1 MIVAE
6 KAVDFKSLERE
17 IYKKVCELGCEM
29 LKQALEHC
37 DSQLMLERDRTV
49 YRHKGQ
55 RKTAIK
61 TMMGTVEYSRSV
73 YQQKNE
79 DGTKSCVFLLDE
91 ALGSEGSGLMS
102 GNLAELVTIAA
113 CEGSYRSAARAVS
126 EMTGQTI
133 SHQAAWNV
141 VQELGERVDVQ
152 EEQSA
157 QLALAHKSV
166 GKLERPV
173 LFEEQD
179 GIWLSLQGKSRKQ
192 HGPKREMK
200 LAIAYDGAKKTGKKR
215 YELTNKV
222 ACANFET
229 VGKFQKRKEGAIA
242 AIYSVDEIETRL
254 LNGDGAEW
262 IKGAIIDD
270 TTHFQLD
277 PYHRNKAVLQYVSD
291 PEARKNIFKLLY
303 SKQIDLLLDVVEAY
317 GGSTEDEKERDNF
330 LTLLT
335 YFQNNKDGLTPCH
348 RQGLNLPNPPEGIE
362 YRHMGCM
369 ESNIFTIIGNR
380 MKGRRALWS
389 IDGGNNLARL
399 LCLKATKKL
408 SEVLQSLTVSA
419 LPEKYAEEIR
429 VLTPSKIAKS
439 VGKGYNGFRHA
450 ASPPAT
456 PEYKW
461 LRDIGALRPLFES

>member
-1 MIVAE
+1 MIVTE
-6 KAVDFKSLERE
+6 KAVDFKSLECK
-17 IYKKVCELGCEM
+17 IFKMVCGWGCELM
-29 LKQALEHC
+29 KQALEHY
-37 DSQLMLERDRTV
+37 DDQLMQERDRTV

-61 TMMGTVEYSRSV
+61 TVMGTVEYSRSV

-79 DGTKSCVFLLDE
+79 DGTKSCVYLLDE
-91 ALGSEGSGLMS
+91 ALGNEGSGLMS
-102 GNLAELVTIAA
+102 GNMAELVTIAA
-113 CEGSYRSAARAVS
+113 CESSYRAAARAVS

-133 SHQAAWNV
+133 SHQAAWDV
-141 VQELGERVDVQ
+141 VQELGKRVDAQ
-152 EEQSA
+152 ENRAA
-157 QLALAHKSV
+157 QLATAHKGM
-166 GKLERPV
+166 GKLESPV

-179 GIWLSLQGKSRKQ
+179 GIWLPLQGKSRKQ

-200 LAIAYDGAKKTGKKR
+200 LSIAYDGAKETGKKR

-229 VGKFQKRKEGAIA
+229 VGMFQKRKEGAIA
-242 AIYSVDEIETRL
+242 AVYSVDEIEMRL

-270 TTHFQLD
+270 TTYFQLD

-291 PEARKNIFKLLY
+291 PDARKVIFNLLY
-303 SKQIDLLLDVVEAY
+303 SKQTDLLLNVIEAY
-317 GGSTEDEKERDNF
+317 SNSTEDEKERDNF

-335 YFQNNKDGLTPCH
+335 YFQNNKDGLVPCH
-348 RQGLNLPNPPEGIE
+348 RKGISLPEPPEGIE
-362 YRHMGCM
+362 YRRMGCM

-408 SEVLQSLTVSA
+408 SEVLQSLTISA

-429 VLTPSKIAKS
+429 VLSPSKIAKS
-439 VGKGYNGFRHA
+439 VGKGYNGFSKA
-450 ASPPAT
+450 ASCPAT
-456 PEYKW
+456 PDYKW
-461 LRDIGALRPLFES
+461 LRSIGALRPLFEI

>member
-6 KAVDFKSLERE
+6 KAVDFKSLEKE
-17 IYKKVCELGCEM
+17 IFKLVCEWGCEL
-29 LKQALEHC
+29 LKQALVHY
-37 DSQLMLERDRTV
+37 DNVLMLERDRTV

-55 RKTAIK
+55 RKTAVK
-61 TMMGTVEYSRSV
+61 TVMGTVEYSRSV

-91 ALGSEGSGLMS
+91 ALGKEGSGLMS
-102 GNLAELVTIAA
+102 GNLAEMVTFAA
-113 CEGSYRSAARAVS
+113 CESSYRSAARAVS

-133 SHQAAWNV
+133 SHQAAWGV
-141 VQELGERVDVQ
+141 VQELGERVGTQ

-157 QLALAHKSV
+157 QLAAAHKGV
-166 GKLERPV
+166 GKLERAV

-179 GIWLSLQGKSRKQ
+179 GVWLPLQGKSRKK

-222 ACANFET
+222 VCANFET
-229 VGKFQKRKEGAIA
+229 AGKFQRRKEGAIA
-242 AIYSVDEIETRL
+242 GVYNVDEIETRL

-262 IKGAIIDD
+262 IKSAIADD
-270 TTHFQLD
+270 ATHFQLD

-291 PEARKNIFKLLY
+291 PDARKNIFKLLY
-303 SKQIDLLLDVVEAY
+303 FKQIDLLLDVIEAY
-317 GGSTEDEKERDNF
+317 SNSTMDEKERDNF

-335 YFQNNKDGLTPCH
+335 YFKNNKDGLTPCH
-348 RQGLNLPNPPEGIE
+348 RQGLDLPEPPPGIE
-362 YRHMGCM
+362 YRRMGCM

-389 IDGGNNLARL
+389 IEGGNNLARL

-408 SEVLQSLTVSA
+408 SETLQNLTTIA
-419 LPEKYAEEIR
+419 LPEKYTEEIR
-429 VLTPSKIAKS
+429 VLTPSKVAKT
-439 VGKGYNGFRHA
+439 VGKGYNGFNRA
-450 ASPPAT
+450 APCPAT

-461 LRDIGALRPLFES
+461 LRGIGSLRPLFEN